1 MLKQRVLAHCQAILA
16 QQPANRLLAID
27 VFRGLTITAMILV
40 NNPGSWQHIYSPM
53 RHAQWHGWTLTD
65 LIFPFFIFIVGMSI
79 QLSGQRLLAMGIT
92 HKKIIQQALLRSF
105 KLLLLGWFLALFY
118 FNFGAEDYN
127 WVEQRLMN
135 IRFMGVL
142 QRIALVYFVCVLL
155 WLFVTKRA
163 LLLSFIGILLVYWL
177 GLTHIP
183 YEDSQGNQYLGLLD
197 FGNNLSAWLDA
208 WLFDSSHLYYSSA
221 SPFPFDPEGILST
234 LPAVASGI
242 SGMLVAHLLSQ
253 PTLLERN
260 KIYAL
265 VALGIVGLVLG
276 EFWHLYFPI
285 NKALWTS
292 SYVLLSS
299 GYACL
304 LLASL
309 LFALKFKSI
318 QFCSAPFVVFGAN
331 SIAFFMFAGVLARI
345 LIIWPVG
352 DTSVKGWLYSQIFN
366 PWFGALN
373 GSLIFAL
380 CFLVISYLCMY
391 YMYKKGIFWKV

>member
-1 MLKQRVLAHCQAILA
+1 MLLQGWLTHCQNILA
-16 QQPANRLLAID
+16 KQPPNRLLAID

-40 NNPGSWQHIYSPM
+40 NNPGSWQHIYAPM

-79 QLSGQRLLAMGIT
+79 QLSGQRQLATGVS
-92 HKKIIQQALLRSF
+92 HSKIIQQALIRSL
-105 KLLLLGWFLALFY
+105 KLILLGWLLALFY
-118 FNFGAEDYN
+118 FNFGAEHYD
-127 WVEQRLMN
+127 WIEQRLLN

-155 WLFVTKRA
+155 WLFMSKRV
-163 LLLSFIGILLVYWL
+163 LMLSFVGILLVYWL
-177 GLTHIP
+177 GLSYIP
-183 YEDSQGNQYLGLLD
+183 YQDNLGNQYQGLLD

-208 WLFDSSHLYYSSA
+208 WLFAPSHLYYSTA

-234 LPAVASGI
+234 LPAVATGI
-242 SGMLVAHLLSQ
+242 SGMLVGHLLTK
-253 PTLLERN
+253 PNLIERN

-265 VALGIVGLVLG
+265 FAMGMIGVVLG
-276 EFWHLYFPI
+276 ELWHLYLPI

-304 LLASL
+304 LLGFL
-309 LFALKFKSI
+309 IFALKRKSI
-318 QFCSAPFVVFGAN
+318 QLSSAPFVVFGAN
-331 SIAFFMFAGVLARI
+331 SIAFFMFAGVLARV

-352 DTSVKGWLYSQIFN
+352 DTSLKGWLYTQIFH
-366 PWFGALN
+366 PCFGALN

-380 CFLVISYLCMY
+380 CFLAVSYLCMY
-391 YMYKKGIFWKV
+391 WLYKKGLFWKV

>member
-1 MLKQRVLAHCQAILA
+1 MLLRGLLTHCQNILA
-16 QQPANRLLAID
+16 KQPANRLLAID

-40 NNPGSWQHIYSPM
+40 NNPGSWQHIYGPM

-79 QLSGQRLLAMGIT
+79 QLSGQRLLAAGAG
-92 HKKIIQQALLRSF
+92 HKKIIQQAFLRSF

-118 FNFGAEDYN
+118 FNFAAEHYN
-127 WVEQRLMN
+127 WIEQRLMN

-155 WLFVTKRA
+155 WLFMSKRT
-163 LLLSFIGILLVYWL
+163 LLLSFSGVLILYWL
-177 GLTHIP
+177 GLSYIP
-183 YEDSQGNQYLGLLD
+183 YQDSLGNRYQGLLE
-197 FGNNLSAWLDA
+197 FGNSLSAWLDT
-208 WLFDSSHLYYSSA
+208 WLFAPTHLYYSTA
-221 SPFPFDPEGILST
+221 TPFPFDPEGLLST

-242 SGMLVAHLLSQ
+242 SGMLVGHLLTK
-253 PTLLERN
+253 PTLKERD

-265 VALGIVGLVLG
+265 LALGVVGVILG
-276 EFWHLYFPI
+276 EFWHVYFPI

-304 LLASL
+304 LLACL
-309 LFALKFKSI
+309 IFVLKRKSM
-318 QFCSAPFVVFGAN
+318 QLCSAPFVVFGAN
-331 SIAFFMFAGVLARI
+331 SIAFFMFAGVLGRL

-352 DTSVKGWLYSQIFN
+352 DTSIKGWLYTQIFN

-373 GSLIFAL
+373 GSLMFAL
-380 CFLVISYLCMY
+380 SFLAVSYLCMY
-391 YMYKKGIFWKV
+391 WMYKKGIFWKV